1 MSSKMRM
8 RPVTAGPAAKR
19 SYNRALDAADAADPF
34 TSMYS

>member
-1 MSSKMRM
+1 MRM